1 MAKLT
6 VIDWR
11 ALAALGLGIPYAALW
26 LAEARATGTGLTDE
40 VPRWVD
46 WWSDAVQGVMRTGEL
61 TFPIWFVALVLL
73 LGGAGL
79 ALEPAIRDPGERR
92 YPVIN
97 LVVALGMF
105 AAFAVAAWTVGADYY
120 GFAA

>member
-26 LAEARATGTGLTDE
+26 LAESRATGTGLTDN
-40 VPRWVD
+40 VPGWVD
-46 WWSDAVQGVMRTGEL
+46 WWSEAVQNVMRTGEL

-79 ALEPAIRDPGERR
+79 ALEPAIREPAERR

-97 LVVALGMF
+97 LVIALGLF
-105 AAFAVAAWTVGADYY
+105 AAFAFAAWTVGTDYY
-120 GFAA
+120 AA

>member
-11 ALAALGLGIPYAALW
+11 ALAALGLGIPYAGLW
-26 LAEARATGTGLTDE
+26 LAEARASGNALTDS
-40 VPRWVD
+40 VPEWVD
-46 WWSDAVQGVMRTGEL
+46 RWSNTVQGFLSSGEL

-79 ALEPAIRDPGERR
+79 ALEPAIRPPAERR

-97 LVVALGMF
+97 LVVALGLF
-105 AAFAVAAWTVGADYY
+105 AAFAVAAWTVGTEYY
-120 GFAA
+120 AA

>member
-26 LAEARATGTGLTDE
+26 LAEARATGAGLTE
-40 VPRWVD
+40 SVPRWVD
-46 WWSDAVQGVMRTGEL
+46 WWSRAVQDFLRSGEL

-79 ALEPAIRDPGERR
+79 ALEPAMRPPGERR
-92 YPVIN
+92 YPVVN
-97 LVVALGMF
+97 VVVAVGLL
-105 AAFAVAAWTVGADYY
+105 AAFGFAAWTVGREYY
-120 GFAA
+120 AA

>member
-26 LAEARATGTGLTDE
+26 LAEARASGSPLTDG
-40 VPRWVD
+40 VPGWVD
-46 WWSDAVQGVMRTGEL
+46 RWSDIVQGFLRDGAL
-61 TFPIWFVALVLL
+61 TFPLWFVALALL

-79 ALEPAIRDPGERR
+79 ALEPALRDTAERR

-97 LVVALGMF
+97 LLVALVMV
-105 AAFAVAAWTVGADYY
+105 AAFVFAAWTVGTQYY
-120 GFAA
+120 AA

>member
-26 LAEARATGTGLTDE
+26 LADARATGAGLTE
-40 VPRWVD
+40 SVPRWVD
-46 WWSDAVQGVMRTGEL
+46 WWSDAVRNLMSTGEL
-61 TFPIWFVALVLL
+61 TFPIWFFALVLL

-79 ALEPAIRDPGERR
+79 ALEPVIREPAQRR

-105 AAFAVAAWTVGADYY
+105 AAFAFAAWSVGVEYY
-120 GFAA
+120 TA

>member
-26 LAEARATGTGLTDE
+26 LAEARATGIGLTDS
-40 VPRWVD
+40 VPGWVD
-46 WWSDAVQGVMRTGEL
+46 RWSEAVQGVMSSGDL

-79 ALEPAIRDPGERR
+79 AIEPAIRDPAERR
-92 YPVIN
+92 YPLVN

-105 AAFAVAAWTVGADYY
+105 AAFAFAAWTVGTDYY
-120 GFAA
+120 AA